1 MAMTIS
7 DIGAIGN
14 VLAAIA
20 VFVTLIYLSRQVK
33 QANMLAKSQ
42 VRQRMVEQTQEEI
55 YQWMNNPDLPES
67 FISTAKLSAAT
78 QAKLHFFLLAAM
90 RQREWEW
97 YQYKDG
103 VIDKSVYQ
111 AYHEVIGLHLGIA
124 RTRNWWRT
132 VGRIGFNQE
141 FVAEVDAYL
150 GNRPLADEYYE
161 DIRNFDASALDQETV
176 PLESAGPDQREMGP
190 GTA

>member
-1 MAMTIS
+1 MTIS
-7 DIGAIGN
+7 DIGSIGN

-67 FISTAKLSAAT
+67 FITTAKLSAAT

-103 VIDKSVYQ
+103 VIDQSVYQ
-111 AYHEVIGLHLGIA
+111 AYHEVIGLHLGIE

-132 VGRIGFNQE
+132 VGRIGFNKE
-141 FVAEVDAYL
+141 FAAEVDAYL
-150 GNRPLADEYYE
+150 VNRPLADEYYE
-161 DIRNFDASALDQETV
+161 GIRSFDVSAADQVTA
-176 PLESAGPDQREMGP
+176 PIKSAGPGQHEMGP
-190 GTA
+190 RTA

>member
-1 MAMTIS
+1 MTIS
-7 DIGAIGN
+7 DIGSIGN

-20 VFVTLIYLSRQVK
+20 VFVTLIYLSRQVR

-55 YQWMNNPDLPES
+55 YQWMNNPDLPEC
-67 FISTAKLSAAT
+67 FLPAADLSPAA

-103 VIDKSVYQ
+103 VIDKAVYQ
-111 AYHEVIGLHLGIA
+111 AYHEVISLHLGVP
-124 RTRNWWRT
+124 RTRTWWRT
-132 VGRIGFNQE
+132 VGRVGFHPE
-141 FVAEVDAYL
+141 FVAEVDGFLA
-150 GNRPLADEYYE
+150 GRPLAEAYFE
-161 DIRNFDASALDQETV
+161 GIRNFDAQS
-176 PLESAGPDQREMGP
+176 LERASIRQADV
-190 GTA
+190 

>member
-1 MAMTIS
+1 MTIS

-150 GNRPLADEYYE
+150 GNRPLADDYYE
-161 DIRNFDASALDQETV
+161 GIRNFDVPTSEVEPEALLNTGSGND
-176 PLESAGPDQREMGP
+176 EMRP
-190 GTA
+190 GSS